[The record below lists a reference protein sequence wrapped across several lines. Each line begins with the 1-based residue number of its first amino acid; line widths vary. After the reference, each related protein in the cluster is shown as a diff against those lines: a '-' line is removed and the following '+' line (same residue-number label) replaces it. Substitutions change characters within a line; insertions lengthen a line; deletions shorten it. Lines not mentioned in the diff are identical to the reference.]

1 MQDAV
6 RGREIIIRLMVT
18 GRMFFSSVEV
28 QFLTV
33 QLPVLEDTTVLDI
46 GRALTECLVRVRCQR
61 EDRSSMWSIEMESFV
76 FLLRSCGGPVY
87 GVLLSR

>member
-1 MQDAV
+1 
-6 RGREIIIRLMVT
+6 MVP

-46 GRALTECLVRVRCQR
+46 GRALTKGLARTLPAGG
-61 EDRSSMWSIEMESFV
+61 SSMWSIEMESFV
-76 FLLRSCGGPVY
+76 FLLRSSGGPVY
-87 GVLLSR
+87 GDFLSQ